1 MEEEYKRDKNN
12 SPIRKMVAILKKRQS
27 RIGII
32 LVYLGA
38 ILFVFDNVYNLEL
51 YNSEQ
56 ILKTI
61 LRFSPIILMVL
72 GIGYLMFGY
81 LEGNKVSKPNE
92 PNIINNHDNTKLNF
106 ELKRFLEETRHNQ
119 DRSRYETREI
129 LKRFEEQ
136 FEKQN
141 ELQLNKNQKD
151 ELFNSLK
158 ESFTINVNDDF
169 FEKLNEN
176 ISIELTKEKRSRLD
190 LLLND
195 FESIK
200 RRLSGEI
207 EKLSRKAN
215 VNLVIGS
222 LTTIVALITLSFL
235 VFQSGVTLTTYTE
248 ILYHYIP
255 RISLIIFIEVFA
267 YFFLKLYKL
276 NLNDMKYFQN
286 ELTTVELKLASITTA
301 INFGK
306 DIDISAITLELSKT
320 ERNFILKKGET
331 TVELEKARINKTDL
345 KDLVNSITN
354 SVKVGKN

>member
-1 MEEEYKRDKNN
+1 MEEEYNRKKYE
-12 SPIRKMVAILKKRQS
+12 SPIRRMMGMMKKRQF
-27 RIGII
+27 RIGMI

-38 ILFVFDNVYNLEL
+38 ILFVFDNIYNLEL

-81 LEGNKVSKPNE
+81 LEGNKSLKPNE
-92 PNIINNHDNTKLNF
+92 PEVSKNQDNSKINF
-106 ELKRFLEETRHNQ
+106 ELKRFIEEIRHNQ
-119 DRSRYETREI
+119 ERGRYENREI
-129 LKRFEEQ
+129 IKRLEEQ
-136 FEKQN
+136 FEKQSD
-141 ELQLNKNQKD
+141 LQLNKNQKD

-158 ESFTINVNDDF
+158 ESFTENVNDDF

-190 LLLND
+190 FLLND

-200 RRLSGEI
+200 RRLSSEI

-215 VNLVIGS
+215 INLVIGS
-222 LTTIVALITLSFL
+222 LTTIVALITLSLL
-235 VFQSGVTLTTYTE
+235 VFQNGIKLTSYTE
-248 ILYHYIP
+248 ILYHYLP
-255 RISLIIFIEVFA
+255 RLSLIIFIEVFA
-267 YFFLKLYKL
+267 YFFLRLYKL

-306 DIDISAITLELSKT
+306 DIDISAITLELAKT

-331 TVELEKARINKTDL
+331 TVELEKAKINKSDINE
-345 KDLVNSITN
+345 LVKSITN